1 MTNYMVITKN
11 YHVQRKYMGSRYGGA
26 WYFSAAT
33 SRLKINIETDLISQ
47 HWPGLSIGLIYRCD

>member
-11 YHVQRKYMGSRYGGA
+11 YYAQRKYMGSRYGA

-33 SRLKINIETDLISQ
+33 SGLKINIETDLISQ
-47 HWPGLSIGLIYRCD
+47 HLRGLSIGLIYRCD